1 MHVVKDNPRQNMVM
15 QQLRPNQVSDPGVL
29 TALDLIDR
37 SLFVDPAFAGLA
49 FSETELPIGAGQSML
64 SPLLEGRLL
73 QALSLQP
80 HESVLE
86 IGTGSGYFTAL
97 LSKLAHQVITVE
109 LNEDLLAIAQQR
121 LADLAIDNVEFRCMD
136 ASRGVELTERID
148 AIIATAAYAV
158 TPEACL
164 HSLKVGGRMILAT
177 GTSPAMQVQRITRVN
192 EWQWQTETL
201 FETVMPMLCR
211 AEPKTEFVF

>member
-15 QQLRPNQVSDPGVL
+15 QQLRPNQVSDPGIL
-29 TALDLIDR
+29 TALEVIDR

-80 HESVLE
+80 QDSVLE

-109 LNEDLLAIAQQR
+109 LNEDLLAAAQQR
-121 LADLAIDNVEFRCMD
+121 LAALAIDNVEFRCMD

-177 GTSPAMQVQRITRVN
+177 GTSPAMQVQRITRMN

>member
-1 MHVVKDNPRQNMVM
+1 MHVVRDNPRQNMVM
-15 QQLRPNQVSDPGVL
+15 QQLRPNQISDAGIL
-29 TALDLIDR
+29 SALDAIDR

-49 FSETELPIGAGQSML
+49 FSETELPIGEGQSLL

-73 QALSLQP
+73 QALALQP
-80 HESVLE
+80 HETVLE

-109 LNEDLLAIAQQR
+109 LNEDLLMEAQQR
-121 LADLAIDNVEFRCMD
+121 LTELEINNVEFRCMD

-158 TPEACL
+158 APEACL
-164 HSLKVGGRMILAT
+164 HSLKVGGRMIVVT
-177 GTSPAMQVQRITRVN
+177 GKSPAMQVQRITRIN
-192 EWQWQTETL
+192 EWQWQTENL
-201 FETVMPMLCR
+201 FETVMPMIYH